1 MLLVSSFHLLVVV
14 VVVVVVVSRGANPKG
29 VPLRITSAALFL
41 LSAKVMFLEETED
54 ERRW

>member
-1 MLLVSSFHLLVVV
+1 LVVV

-41 LSAKVMFLEETED
+41 LSAKVMSLFLEETED
-54 ERRW
+54 ERW

>member
-1 MLLVSSFHLLVVV
+1 LVVV

-54 ERRW
+54 ER